1 MAQDINI
8 RVGADISDL
17 EKNLNKA
24 QRALQRSGQQM
35 SRIGND
41 MIMSL
46 SVPIGLFGASVLS
59 AASDFESSM
68 NGMKAV
74 TAGGAD
80 AFDALSAKAKELGA
94 TTQFSANEAAAAMEM
109 LGRNGLTATQI
120 LEGAADASL
129 SLAAATGTDLANA
142 ANIATDAM
150 AQFGLKAS
158 DLLKVSDLI
167 TGATVNSKFSIDDF
181 QMAMAQAGGVAGA
194 VGVSFEDFAATI
206 AAISPSF
213 ASGSDAGTSLKT
225 MLTRLVPASK
235 QAAGEMMKLGIIT
248 ANGQNQFFDA
258 AGNMKSMAEISGVLQ
273 TAFEGLSEA
282 QTITASSTIFGTDAM
297 RAGLKLAEVGA
308 ADFDKLST
316 SIQGVS
322 AAEVAAIRMEGFKG
336 AVLKLKSA
344 FETLQLAIAD
354 SGVLSFATN
363 MVEGLTSMALSLATL
378 DPAILK
384 VGTAFLGLI
393 AAIGPAIKM
402 VGMFQLLQASL
413 AGNMATVVGVF
424 TRLRAAVASFTTVQ
438 AALNAVMIANPIGVV
453 VVAVAALAAAMYLL
467 YQNSEVVR
475 NAMDALFNNVL
486 KPGFD
491 FLVTVGKIII
501 DVFVSIAQSVMN
513 TGRAVFEM
521 FGAMQQAVINFID
534 KIPLVGRAV
543 EWMQEAFRVAVS
555 FIQKLFHNLPAV
567 FAGLSAEAKAT
578 GEDLKRYFE
587 AIAVTAQ
594 MIAKKVQ
601 LAMTLD
607 GDARAALQKS
617 INKLAEQK
625 SALSKEGKA
634 FGVAFKEAYNA
645 EIAKMKAPSVT
656 VSKTASAAP
665 AVSGGAVVGGDFA
678 AAAAAQKT
686 LGDATKATTKEIEIQ
701 NEELAVAA
709 VALNEL
715 QTAQLKMPESAAIM
729 QQSFIS
735 MEQGVQK
742 MRISTEELK
751 GVMMDFNS
759 GLTSALN
766 QGAVDMAVGI
776 GEMVGSM
783 ASGSSNMADLG
794 AMLLGTLGG
803 VLGQVGQLAIS
814 TGVAMLGIKAA
825 LQSLN
830 PALAIVGG
838 IALVALAG
846 LVKSKAGSLGDKFGK
861 GGKTPA
867 FANGGLVDKPTFGVF
882 GEAGPEVIIPKKKL
896 DSYLS
901 NMNGSG
907 SGNGSLSARI
917 SGNDLLIL
925 LDKAKVRNSRV

>member
-24 QRALQRSGQQM
+24 QKALQRSGQQM

-46 SVPIGLFGASVLS
+46 SVPILALGGS
-59 AASDFESSM
+59 ALKAAGNFE
-68 NGMKAV
+68 
-74 TAGGAD
+74 
-80 AFDALSAKAKELGA
+80 
-94 TTQFSANEAAAAMEM
+94 AMA
-109 LGRNGLTATQI
+109 NGLTAI
-120 LEGAADASL
+120 MGDADAAAKELELLKEAAKNPGLGLNQAVTGSVRLQSIGLSAELARTNMLAMGNAIALVGGGAAELDRATLAMQQIGAKGKVSAEEINQLNEVIPQIRAVMKETFGTADTEQIQKMGIDANTFIEGITSGLQKLPQATGGIKNAIENAGIAMSSTLASL
-129 SLAAATGTDLANA
+129 GMSLNEAFDITGRVDSFSASLA
-142 ANIATDAM
+142 
-150 AQFGLKAS
+150 
-158 DLLKVSDLI
+158 
-167 TGATVNSKFSIDDF
+167 
-181 QMAMAQAGGVAGA
+181 
-194 VGVSFEDFAATI
+194 
-206 AAISPSF
+206 
-213 ASGSDAGTSLKT
+213 
-225 MLTRLVPASK
+225 
-235 QAAGEMMKLGIIT
+235 
-248 ANGQNQFFDA
+248 
-258 AGNMKSMAEISGVLQ
+258 
-273 TAFEGLSEA
+273 
-282 QTITASSTIFGTDAM
+282 
-297 RAGLKLAEVGA
+297 
-308 ADFDKLST
+308 
-316 SIQGVS
+316 S
-322 AAEVAAIRMEGFKG
+322 AAEWFGGLDNGVKRVIF
-336 AVLKLKSA
+336 S
-344 FETLQLAIAD
+344 IA
-354 SGVLSFATN
+354 
-363 MVEGLTSMALSLATL
+363 GL
-378 DPAILK
+378 
-384 VGTAFLGLI
+384 VV
-393 AAIGPAIKM
+393 AIGPAIKM
-402 VGMFQLLQASL
+402 VGMFQLVQASL

-438 AALNAVMIANPIGVV
+438 AALNAVMVANPIGVV
-453 VVAVAALAAAMYLL
+453 VVAVAALAAAMYVL

-475 NAMDALFNNVL
+475 NAMDNLFNNVL
-486 KPGFD
+486 KPAFE
-491 FLVTVGKIII
+491 FLVSVGKIII

-513 TGRAVFEM
+513 TGRAVWDM
-521 FGAMQQAVINFID
+521 FATMQQAVINFID
-534 KIPLVGRAV
+534 KIPFVGKAV
-543 EWMQEAFRVAVS
+543 KWMQEAFRVAVA
-555 FIQKLFHNLPAV
+555 FIQKLFTNLPAV
-567 FAGLSAEAKAT
+567 FAGLSAEAKET

-587 AIAVTAQ
+587 KIALTAQ
-594 MIAKKVQ
+594 IIAKKVQ

-645 EIAKMKAPSVT
+645 EIAKMKAPTVT
-656 VSKTASAAP
+656 TTKTSTSAP
-665 AVSGGAVVGGDFA
+665 AVSGGSVVGGDFA
-678 AAAAAQKT
+678 AAAAAQKS
-686 LGDATKATTKEIEIQ
+686 LGDATKVTTKEIETQ

-729 QQSFIS
+729 QQSFTS

-742 MRISTEELK
+742 MRISTEQLK
-751 GVMMDFNS
+751 TVMMDFNS
-759 GLTSALN
+759 GLTSALQ

-783 ASGSSNMADLG
+783 AAGSSNMADLG

-825 LQSLN
+825 LESLN
-830 PALAIVGG
+830 PALAIAGG

-846 LVKSKAGSLGDKFGK
+846 LVKSKAGSLGEKFGK

-867 FANGGLVDKPTFGVF
+867 FANGGLVDKPTYGVF

-896 DSYLS
+896 DSYLN

-907 SGNGSLSARI
+907 NGGGSLSARI

-925 LDKAKVRNSRV
+925 LDKAKVRNGRV